1 MYIYIIGICVCMYI
15 CYCQLPKI
23 VWCINA
29 QCHDINSASLTAARS
44 LLLGL
49 KALGPTPHMKEI
61 PQGLQ
66 VHPIPS
72 ISFSLIFQVH
82 KQKNFNLRVLT
93 PPNESSGKSCDSP
106 LCRVTV
112 QWWVRCT
119 PVISSRYLVHLQI
132 SPQIPSDQHIRTKYN
147 QISIT
152 GQLWL
157 RHPEAW
163 YTKEMIRRNCLVPR
177 KRYPFI

>member
-1 MYIYIIGICVCMYI
+1 MVYQCPVSRHQF
-15 CYCQLPKI
+15 CQSDS
-23 VWCINA
+23 CEE
-29 QCHDINSASLTAARS
+29 SASGLES
-44 LLLGL
+44 LG
-49 KALGPTPHMKEI
+49 ADSTYERNSSRASGASHPMHIIFTHISGAQTKEFQ
-61 PQGLQ
+61 P
-66 VHPIPS
+66 PS
-72 ISFSLIFQVH
+72 LDTS
-82 KQKNFNLRVLT
+82 
-93 PPNESSGKSCDSP
+93 ESSGKSCDSP

-119 PVISSRYLVHLQI
+119 PVISSLKYIYIYTYIQRYLVHLQI